1 MGAPT
6 AEEQRYARLLDSAVY
21 ALAWR
26 YACRLAP
33 TYADAQD
40 LLQDA
45 LAHAALRLG
54 QLRDDAAFRG
64 WLLSIVRTRHLMAQR
79 ARQRRSQAEARL
91 GAQTAAQWNIEAA
104 PDPRGAELTA
114 GLRRLPPEQRQL
126 LCLHYLEGI
135 AAPELAQIYSISR
148 AAVEQRLH
156 RARMELRCIMAGGP
170 APAGLAR
177 EEG

>member
-1 MGAPT
+1 MGVPA
-6 AEEQRYARLLDSAVY
+6 AEEQRFARLLDSAVY

-33 TYADAQD
+33 SYTDAQD
-40 LLQDA
+40 LLQEA
-45 LAHAALRLG
+45 LAHAIVRLG
-54 QLRDDAAFRG
+54 QLRDDTAFRG

-79 ARQRRSQAEARL
+79 SRLRRLQAEARL
-91 GAQTAAQWNIEAA
+91 AAQSAAQWTIEAA
-104 PDPRGAELTA
+104 PDPRGAKLA
-114 GLRRLPPEQRQL
+114 AALHRLPSEQRQL

-135 AAPELAQIYSISR
+135 AAPELAQIYGISR

-156 RARMELRCIMAGGP
+156 RGRLELRRILGAAS
-170 APAGLAR
+170 APAGLTP